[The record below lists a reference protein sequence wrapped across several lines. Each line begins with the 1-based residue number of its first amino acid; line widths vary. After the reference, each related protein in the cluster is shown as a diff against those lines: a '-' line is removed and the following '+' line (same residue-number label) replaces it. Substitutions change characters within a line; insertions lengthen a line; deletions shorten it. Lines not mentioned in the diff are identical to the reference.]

1 MSIEKE
7 LENIITITEQV
18 FGVDW
23 KTICSTKKRQYTCV
37 KYLLSLYLFNLG
49 YRHRAISKI
58 INCDRTHMY
67 YIIEK
72 ATDIMRSEDPYFVKI
87 KNNIKN
93 VFELSGTDWMVMKK
107 FL

>member
-7 LENIITITEQV
+7 LKEIIIITESV
-18 FGVDW
+18 MKVDW
-23 KTICSTKKRQYTCV
+23 ETLCSTKKRQYTCV

-58 INCDRTHMY
+58 IMCDRTHMY

-72 ATDIMRSEDPYFVKI
+72 ATDIMRSEDPYFCKI
-87 KNNIKN
+87 KDKMKA
-93 VFELSGTDWMVMKK
+93 VFEVSGANWNVMKK